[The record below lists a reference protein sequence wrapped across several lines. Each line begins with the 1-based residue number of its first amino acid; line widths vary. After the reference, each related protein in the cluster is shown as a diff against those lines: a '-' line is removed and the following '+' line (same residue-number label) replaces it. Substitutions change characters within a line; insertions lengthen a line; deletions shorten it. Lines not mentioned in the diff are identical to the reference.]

1 MRHYDEEMGM
11 PLLQKRR
18 FRHNAGDIPNVGGL
32 EQIARLGTEMV
43 AASQPNMQVEVRAS
57 SVLLFIHI
65 CPPLSSGLG
74 VCGFVPLVITHP

>member
-1 MRHYDEEMGM
+1 M

-43 AASQPNMQVEVRAS
+43 AASQSNMQVEVRAS
-57 SVLLFIHI
+57 VLLYA
-65 CPPLSSGLG
+65 PLSG
-74 VCGFVPLVITHP
+74 VCFLPFVIHLSFFLS

>member
-1 MRHYDEEMGM
+1 M

-57 SVLLFIHI
+57 SVLYYLYIYAPHYLLGWV
-65 CPPLSSGLG
+65 CVVLYLSLLHTLSFFLS
-74 VCGFVPLVITHP
+74 